1 MADGKVIRYP
11 IRLDFDLEASTRNI
25 DSFVKQYTSRLKQM
39 EKESKG
45 ATSNFKYTI
54 ELIHE
59 LDAAMSHLQA
69 NDPVKFDTLFKQFD
83 QNLVNLIKNMTQL
96 DGKTTS
102 ILNNVKAEI
111 EGINSATKLEGAVK
125 NVNKALVTMGKAPI
139 FNPDIKVDDKNF
151 AEIKQKLL
159 SALDPEGIQRA
170 IVGMQ
175 KGFNINDVIPSDY
188 LSSYEKR
195 IDIIK
200 TQTDRIEQI
209 RENVKNTFGG
219 KNFKIEKNSSFGA
232 DDMKDIEQYLEIEK
246 KLSSFRNK
254 DGKITDKMGYL
265 EEYDKYT
272 KIVPKVANAMKTLS
286 ENSAQYGNELSKVK
300 AMFANSGMSFN
311 TQLEFFENESQKLSG
326 KSLVRN
332 AIGIATQLGNENE
345 EIKIVLEAR
354 HKEFLKAQEDITELI
369 KAQEDLKSGKISQS
383 DYITKLSGLSLN
395 KDFNMKVLDGISST
409 DAQAIANAASQYMD
423 TFNVTALA
431 ERNAS
436 DALTRLNEAL
446 NESQAEVVE
455 TAQKEQELAAA
466 NNELAAS
473 EEKVAQAVQQVNA
486 VEQQS
491 NIVAET
497 QQETAATQEKLTA
510 YEALEKVLQQLS
522 NDYDELYKK
531 ENGQVSD
538 KSRKSLLDKYAGI
551 LSGSTTLD
559 NSTINGMLKGAIGT
573 DGTGRTVAE
582 VLTDTLGN
590 LPQAE
595 TELNKAESLEQSF
608 ESAYKKAVEIGK
620 KAATMFG
627 EIENQTSFIDGSTTT
642 KAYKESFNNLYKDI
656 QSQAKEL
663 STKYGT
669 AKSKATPE
677 YFNAVNKLRDM
688 VLDAMKM
695 AKQVQQS
702 SASKESQD
710 IAIKFFNTL
719 KAVYSGEYE
728 GKNAALG
735 SLSTGSKAVR
745 AMKSAGEKNLLDQ
758 YIKVITSKTA
768 DKNQKA
774 EGVIKGSG
782 LDIEKSIN
790 DMLAKLKEAT
800 SELKEARKEVKD
812 ITKAKEK
819 IQKDLEKAKQDVNKK
834 SQELS
839 SKNKSYNDLT
849 EAKKANEATI
859 KEQNAKIEELT
870 AENEALKK
878 GKTEEEIKAATAKP
892 KKSRS
897 KKSTTTTTET
907 TTDATGTTKS
917 SGGKGGS
924 GGGTGVV
931 AGAMMSSADGQN
943 IVNAINNA
951 AKTVQGQIQTSAG
964 HIVSALKD
972 DNVSTNKPNDTSS
985 LPNFNETLNAGSNNI
1000 VNAINNAAQTVANAV
1015 SKNSNELASVS
1026 SSLKNMKFISDKEI
1040 KNLGYTKAQ
1049 SGEVSKLKL
1058 DASKR
1063 ITNEYDKLSAE
1074 AGKTVSHIGNEVQ
1087 IANMRALQSGII
1099 KVTGAVKD
1107 ANGVWQGFTTNIDK
1121 SNKATLEGINANSG
1135 YAKKLQ
1141 SLDKAA
1147 MELEQ
1152 KRTKLT
1158 SEIKG
1163 YADSFDGRTKDGKNI
1178 KGQLK
1183 PILDEIA
1190 NADTKKLAELAKS
1203 FDAVKKGYTELQETR
1218 KKEAQAKTDAYFKQ
1232 QREQN
1237 AKAEAEQKAQ
1247 TDKAQKLAQQE
1258 LELEAKKEQKRR
1270 ELAEREK
1277 AENEKRLAEQRK
1289 NSEERIKVEQEF
1301 NEKLEQKR
1309 QEQQDIIQEHLRAK
1323 AEAEEAARKAE
1334 DKKNEKISQSA
1345 INKNLAKYQT
1355 EAGALAQTL
1364 NADVYNTK
1372 KVKDLEDRYKT
1383 AYNKVAAL
1391 GASLPKDSPLN
1402 AQQAEQWRSAVAEMD
1417 KYKKELNSIIV
1428 ETEKLRNIP
1437 SGKRRTMSEQELAE
1451 LTASGEYRKKLVE
1464 FAQATRPVGSTGAA
1478 EIKAYNEELRQ
1489 LEYTIQNSDNTL
1501 TTYKAKLSA
1510 TGNELIAVAIKTEQM
1525 KQQTSE
1531 ADKEAQK
1538 LSRDFNKAQK
1548 EMQKEFA
1555 AQSEKISNSPFYNNK
1570 IGQRLSG
1577 LRGQMASATTVE
1589 ELEKVRAGINA
1600 INNDLGKAQDSVKNK
1615 VNGIKNSVNAAFK
1628 TVDFKKDTAN
1638 LNTEQQAIVDKYT
1651 RLIDLTNQF
1660 KADGSN
1666 ASMTVARSIQQLG
1679 KELTN
1684 DIKLYNEANG
1694 IINANGGRTK
1704 AAPYALNVSKADVRA
1719 AGIQNAISGTD
1730 SLATSNIV
1738 NIKLE
1743 EYINALQR
1751 LKDIQSQFKIGEVLS
1766 PEQKTQFG
1774 AAEKQVNALAKE
1786 LEKLISSVT
1795 TLREESARTAG
1806 ANASL
1811 GIDDSTV
1818 VRTNELRAAMEQL
1831 ARQTYG
1837 NATVSIGEFNDRLR
1851 ELSFTVNDNKG
1862 SISDMRAVLSQAG
1875 NEIYLV
1881 ADSTRQTTGTLANF
1895 ANMVKTKFASIGSYL
1910 MASFGYYRVFS
1921 EIRKGI
1927 GYVKEIDAALTEVR
1941 KVTNETDATYKEF
1954 VQDMAKVGSV
1964 VGATTSSLV
1973 NSAADWARL
1982 GYSIQEA
1989 GELAKNTAILMNVS
2003 EFDNINDA
2011 TDAMISALKAFNYE
2025 AKDSLH
2031 VVDIFNTIGNNF
2043 AISTSD
2049 LASSLTS
2056 SASALTT
2063 AGVDLEQASAL
2074 LTGANT
2080 IMQDPDSVNIFADI

>member
-1 MADGKVIRYP
+1 MAKG
-11 IRLDFDLEASTRNI
+11 LGSFSLELNVDVSK
-25 DSFVKQYTSRLKQM
+25 SKEQVEQFVKTYQTQMKRLESGVSFENFQKFADSLKEVDALLSNLKKNNSNLFQAIFGGLDRGLLQQLQNIFNTDAPVLKQLNNIQLKIDTAKTVTDVQKVAVEINKIFKSIGRPEIFDPRAM
-39 EKESKG
+39 YTKKDMAVYKSQLTNALGDVGKDIIK
-45 ATSNFKYTI
+45 ATSLSGFDINDIIPKSYEQALDNTI
-54 ELIHE
+54 
-59 LDAAMSHLQA
+59 
-69 NDPVKFDTLFKQFD
+69 
-83 QNLVNLIKNMTQL
+83 IK
-96 DGKTTS
+96 
-102 ILNNVKAEI
+102 LNNKIKTVQETKNKLNTAFNAAQSTTNTDYTKGGVDNYVELSEVQNAEVAYKNADAVLKSFTADEKQSLEYMKAEI
-111 EGINSATKLEGAVK
+111 EYFNKLAEYNRKLSKFTSSEANAKIFEKLPDDFQEQLRKENVRISNLISESSSKFLDKGKSNAYGKLLDQTKLELSTIESEKAEYQQVYDIVKKIADEKSRSVQENRKAKYNSIFYDYGSKYNQLDAEKLASHIDINNPESLDRAAKTLMSVFGNTTSDNITNSLTKAMQEIASAETVVENKATETAATVTKANEQIVQSEQAVAQAAEK
-125 NVNKALVTMGKAPI
+125 VKEEIATAKQTTTDNKVVEQVNAETDALKSEASEYEILVEILKKYRDIFDNLYNKHGDISSKGFQKDIAAVNKTFDASLKKAFPEINDTALRTLKERVAMKY
-139 FNPDIKVDDKNF
+139 DKNDPQQYSLARIINESF
-151 AEIKQKLL
+151 GEIDSLKEKMVAGKKVIEDYRALLAEAEDVVGKSKTLAESKDTVTSNKSTKKTVEKWQQQYEDLRTQYRAVIGERKEFETAEVKKDSPQYLANLTEGQKILNESLEIVNKIRGNKNITDEIKAKYDAEAK
-159 SALDPEGIQRA
+159 SIIA
-170 IVGMQ
+170 
-175 KGFNINDVIPSDY
+175 KIN
-188 LSSYEKR
+188 
-195 IDIIK
+195 
-200 TQTDRIEQI
+200 
-209 RENVKNTFGG
+209 
-219 KNFKIEKNSSFGA
+219 
-232 DDMKDIEQYLEIEK
+232 
-246 KLSSFRNK
+246 
-254 DGKITDKMGYL
+254 
-265 EEYDKYT
+265 
-272 KIVPKVANAMKTLS
+272 
-286 ENSAQYGNELSKVK
+286 
-300 AMFANSGMSFN
+300 
-311 TQLEFFENESQKLSG
+311 
-326 KSLVRN
+326 KSLESN
-332 AIGIATQLGNENE
+332 S
-345 EIKIVLEAR
+345 
-354 HKEFLKAQEDITELI
+354 LI
-369 KAQEDLKSGKISQS
+369 QQR
-383 DYITKLSGLSLN
+383 
-395 KDFNMKVLDGISST
+395 
-409 DAQAIANAASQYMD
+409 IANAKDPNNKNASWLNSEDSARKMYDAQNAKIVGREQAAMKKIEQLKANSDNNIKNAY
-423 TFNVTALA
+423 NALA
-431 ERNAS
+431 DENKNLQSNLNQANS
-436 DALTRLNEAL
+436 NLTKEKENHAKT
-446 NESQAEVVE
+446 
-455 TAQKEQELAAA
+455 TAALAAA
-466 NNELAAS
+466 NSELES
-473 EEKVAQAVQQVNA
+473 LKKLVT
-486 VEQQS
+486 
-491 NIVAET
+491 ET
-497 QQETAATQEKLTA
+497 T
-510 YEALEKVLQQLS
+510 
-522 NDYDELYKK
+522 
-531 ENGQVSD
+531 
-538 KSRKSLLDKYAGI
+538 
-551 LSGSTTLD
+551 
-559 NSTINGMLKGAIGT
+559 GT
-573 DGTGRTVAE
+573 TVAE
-582 VLTDTLGN
+582 SKETT
-590 LPQAE
+590 QAV
-595 TELNKAESLEQSF
+595 KA
-608 ESAYKKAVEIGK
+608 KK
-620 KAATMFG
+620 
-627 EIENQTSFIDGSTTT
+627 
-642 KAYKESFNNLYKDI
+642 
-656 QSQAKEL
+656 
-663 STKYGT
+663 
-669 AKSKATPE
+669 KSK
-677 YFNAVNKLRDM
+677 
-688 VLDAMKM
+688 
-695 AKQVQQS
+695 
-702 SASKESQD
+702 
-710 IAIKFFNTL
+710 
-719 KAVYSGEYE
+719 
-728 GKNAALG
+728 
-735 SLSTGSKAVR
+735 
-745 AMKSAGEKNLLDQ
+745 
-758 YIKVITSKTA
+758 
-768 DKNQKA
+768 
-774 EGVIKGSG
+774 
-782 LDIEKSIN
+782 
-790 DMLAKLKEAT
+790 
-800 SELKEARKEVKD
+800 
-812 ITKAKEK
+812 TKAK
-819 IQKDLEKAKQDVNKK
+819 
-834 SQELS
+834 
-839 SKNKSYNDLT
+839 
-849 EAKKANEATI
+849 
-859 KEQNAKIEELT
+859 
-870 AENEALKK
+870 AETVTT
-878 GKTEEEIKAATAKP
+878 TEEKQTT
-892 KKSRS
+892 
-897 KKSTTTTTET
+897 KSTTDTT
-907 TTDATGTTKS
+907 
-917 SGGKGGS
+917 
-924 GGGTGVV
+924 GTGVV
-931 AGAMMSSADGQN
+931 GTGGTAIDAKATVS
-943 IVNAINNA
+943 ITNAIRTASNTIKTAIDSSTQQIVA
-951 AKTVQGQIQTSAG
+951 AVKND
-964 HIVSALKD
+964 D
-972 DNVSTNKPNDTSS
+972 DNTNTKPVVENTEPDANNTAVIESISANVTNLSTVLQS
-985 LPNFNETLNAGSNNI
+985 
-1000 VNAINNAAQTVANAV
+1000 AINNAAQTVANAV

-1040 KNLGYTKAQ
+1040 KNLGYTKTQ

-1345 INKNLAKYQT
+1345 ISKNLAKYQT

-1402 AQQAEQWRSAVAEMD
+1402 AQQAEQWRNAVAEMD

-1666 ASMTVARSIQQLG
+1666 ASMAVARSIQQLG

-1719 AGIQNAISGTD
+1719 AGIQNAISDTD

-1738 NIKLE
+1738 NVKLE

-1973 NSAADWARL
+1973 NSAADWARFR
-1982 GYSIQEA
+1982 
-1989 GELAKNTAILMNVS
+1989 N
-2003 EFDNINDA
+2003 
-2011 TDAMISALKAFNYE
+2011 
-2025 AKDSLH
+2025 
-2031 VVDIFNTIGNNF
+2031 
-2043 AISTSD
+2043 
-2049 LASSLTS
+2049 
-2056 SASALTT
+2056 
-2063 AGVDLEQASAL
+2063 
-2074 LTGANT
+2074 
-2080 IMQDPDSVNIFADI
+2080 